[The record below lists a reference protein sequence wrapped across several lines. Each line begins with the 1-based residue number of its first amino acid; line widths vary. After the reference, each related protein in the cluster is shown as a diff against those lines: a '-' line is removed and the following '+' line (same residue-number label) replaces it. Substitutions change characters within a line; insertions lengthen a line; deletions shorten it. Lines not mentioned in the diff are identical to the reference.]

1 MKRTKVKQTLVGLT
15 LAAAM
20 TFAAGMNQAV
30 AQTAASGTAPVK
42 IGVIDISQILA
53 GSPKAKAIGE
63 QLKKEFQ
70 TREAN
75 MISAEKSI
83 KEKETKLD
91 RNKSVM
97 GEVER
102 SKLEKEVYAARRDLA
117 RMQNEFREDAA
128 IRQREET
135 EKFFKDIRVIIK
147 DIAKTQKYNLIIS
160 SEAAPY
166 SDEKVNITEQVLKQL
181 NQKS

>member
-1 MKRTKVKQTLVGLT
+1 MKRTKITQTLAGLT

-20 TFAAGMNQAV
+20 TFAAGINQAV
-30 AQTAASGTAPVK
+30 ADTAPATGPVK
-42 IGVIDISQILA
+42 IGVIDIGQLLA
-53 GSPKAKAIGE
+53 GSPKAKAISD

-75 MISAEKSI
+75 MIAADKSL

-91 RNKSVM
+91 RNKAVM

-102 SKLEKEVYAARRDLA
+102 SKLEKEIYSAKRDLA
-117 RMQNEFREDAA
+117 RMQGEFREDTA

-135 EKFFKDIRVIIK
+135 EKFFKDVRVIIK

-160 SEAAPY
+160 AEAAPY
-166 SDEKVNITEQVLKQL
+166 WDDKVNITEQVLKQL